1 MMTQQLFINRV
12 RNRLGRSGAEGEPQW
27 TPSLPIPTPGPTET
41 EALVER
47 YQLELGKLMG
57 KTYRVMSEAEVAPL
71 VIGIL
76 KEIGATG
83 SVMRWDDA
91 AINGLGLD
99 EALTGAGFA
108 VATMKHGE
116 PGRPQV
122 EAAERAIAGITGADM
137 AIAETGT
144 LVMAS
149 AQLGVAG
156 APGRGRTVSLLPP
169 IHIAVLRKEQ
179 IVYTPAQVFAK
190 LRKLGILP
198 SQVVFASGPS
208 RSADIENDLS
218 IGVHGP
224 VQAHVI
230 II

>member
-1 MMTQQLFINRV
+1 MNQQLFINRV
-12 RNRLGRSGAEGEPQW
+12 RNRLGRSGAEGDPQW
-27 TPSLPIPTPGPTET
+27 QPSLPIPEVGPSDA

-47 YQLELGKLMG
+47 YQAEMAKLSG

-71 VIGIL
+71 VVGIL
-76 KEIGATG
+76 KEAGVAG
-83 SVMRWDDA
+83 EVVRWDDPTLA
-91 AINGLGLD
+91 NLGLD
-99 EALTGAGFA
+99 EALGAAGYPVTPF
-108 VATMKHGE
+108 KHGE
-116 PGRPQV
+116 AGRPQV
-122 EAAERAIAGITGADM
+122 ELAERSVAGITGVDF

-144 LVMAS
+144 LVMGS
-149 AQLGVAG
+149 ARLGEAG

-169 IHIAVLRKEQ
+169 IHIAVVRKEQ
-179 IVYTPAQVFAK
+179 MVYTPAHVFQRLAK
-190 LRKLGILP
+190 LKVMP

-224 VQAHVI
+224 CQVHVI

>member
-1 MMTQQLFINRV
+1 MMTQQTFINRV
-12 RNRLGRSGAEGEPQW
+12 RNRLGRSGTEGDPQW
-27 TPSLPIPTPGPTET
+27 TPALPIPTPGPTET

-47 YQLELGKLMG
+47 YQAEMAKLVG

-71 VIGIL
+71 VVGIL
-76 KEIGATG
+76 KEAGATG
-83 SVMRWDDA
+83 SVMRWDDPSVNA
-91 AINGLGLD
+91 LGVD
-99 EALTGAGFA
+99 EALTAAGYE
-108 VATMKHGE
+108 VAAMKHGE

-144 LVMAS
+144 LVMGS

-179 IVYTPAQVFAK
+179 IVYTPAEVFAK
-190 LRKLGILP
+190 LRKLGKLP

-224 VQAHVI
+224 CQVHVI